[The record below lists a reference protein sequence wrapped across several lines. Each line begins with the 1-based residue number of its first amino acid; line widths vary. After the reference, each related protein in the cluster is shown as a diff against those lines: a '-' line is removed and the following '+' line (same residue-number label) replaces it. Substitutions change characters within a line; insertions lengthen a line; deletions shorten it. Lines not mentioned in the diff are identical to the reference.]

1 MKYTESEVLSYVSEN
16 DVKFIKLTFCD
27 LFGRTKNISITSDK
41 LPETFAKGLAFDAA
55 EIDGFSD
62 ADDSDMILMPDPST
76 LCLLPWRPD
85 RGRVVRMFCD
95 IFHADGRAYV
105 NDSRRILK
113 KAIDDT
119 KDLGYRFIF
128 GPECEFYLFKTDA
141 DGNPLHTPH
150 DRAGYL
156 DTSPKD
162 KGENLR
168 RDICFTLEEMSL
180 TPQCSHHEAGPGQHE
195 IGFKPTSALDA
206 ADNILTYF
214 MTAKAIAA
222 RNGLYASFMPHPI
235 PDETGN
241 GFHINISLY
250 DKLKNVFYS
259 DDGSLSPQ
267 AEAFS
272 AGILDRVCDMT
283 AFFNQTANSY
293 ERLALEGMPKYVSWS
308 FNNRSNLIRIPK
320 ARPENARVEL
330 RSPDALC
337 NPYIAFALLIYA
349 GADGIKRG
357 LTLPECSKATDAHT
371 SRTGF
376 TRLPENLREALAA
389 ASESDFLREHLP
401 SETLDSFLRMKRLEC
416 DAYDASSDKPE
427 FEYKRYF

>member
-1 MKYTESEVLSYVSEN
+1 
-16 DVKFIKLTFCD
+16 
-27 LFGRTKNISITSDK
+27 
-41 LPETFAKGLAFDAA
+41 
-55 EIDGFSD
+55 
-62 ADDSDMILMPDPST
+62 
-76 LCLLPWRPD
+76 
-85 RGRVVRMFCD
+85 
-95 IFHADGRAYV
+95 
-105 NDSRRILK
+105 
-113 KAIDDT
+113 
-119 KDLGYRFIF
+119 
-128 GPECEFYLFKTDA
+128 
-141 DGNPLHTPH
+141 
-150 DRAGYL
+150 
-156 DTSPKD
+156 
-162 KGENLR
+162 
-168 RDICFTLEEMSL
+168 
-180 TPQCSHHEAGPGQHE
+180 
-195 IGFKPTSALDA
+195 
-206 ADNILTYF
+206 

-259 DDGSLSPQ
+259 DDGTLSPQ